1 MNALRAGV
9 IGLGKMGR
17 HHVRVISGLSGVDLV
32 AVCDE
37 SPTATEIAGVPI
49 VSSIDDLLALGVDYC
64 VVSVPTG
71 LHAEVGLQ
79 LASAGVASLL
89 EKPIADT
96 VEQANALR
104 RAFDEAGLVAAVG
117 HIERFN
123 AAIRE
128 MRRRIGDGQVGEVI
142 QIATRRQGP
151 FPGRIADVG
160 VIKDLATH
168 DIDLTA
174 WVTHQDYVDVSA
186 RSSYRAGRV
195 HEDAVLAVGT
205 LERGA
210 LVSHA
215 INWLTPFKER
225 TVTVLGEAGALVAD
239 TLTSDLTFYANGSVA
254 TAWDQVA
261 TFRGVSEGEITRYA
275 FAKREPLVVEHEA
288 FRDSVMAGSV
298 DGSVTLAEGVRV
310 LEVAEMMITEGRT
323 SGIEDDER
331 RV

>member
-1 MNALRAGV
+1 MSALRAGV
-9 IGLGKMGR
+9 IGLGMMGR

-37 SPTATEIAGVPI
+37 SPQATEIAGVPI

-79 LASAGVASLL
+79 LAASGVATLL

-96 VEQANALR
+96 VEQANSLCQ
-104 RAFDEAGLVAAVG
+104 AFQAAGVVAAVG

-128 MRRRIGDGQVGEVI
+128 MRRRIDEGQIGEVI
-142 QIATRRQGP
+142 QVTTRRQGP

-174 WVTHQDYVDVSA
+174 WVTQQDYMDVSVRTA
-186 RSSYRAGRV
+186 YRAGRL
-195 HEDAVLAVGT
+195 HEDSVLAVGT
-205 LERGA
+205 LDRGA
-210 LVSHA
+210 LVSHT

-225 TVTVLGEAGALVAD
+225 TVTVLGQGGALVAD
-239 TLTSDLTFYANGSVA
+239 TLTSDLRFFANGSVA

-261 TFRGVSEGEITRYA
+261 TFRGVSEGEIIRYA

-288 FRDSVMAGSV
+288 FRDSVLTESVAGSV
-298 DGSVTLAEGVRV
+298 SLVEGTRV
-310 LEVAEMMITEGRT
+310 LEVAEMMISEGRM
-323 SGIEDDER
+323 SGSANR
-331 RV
+331 

>member
-1 MNALRAGV
+1 MSALRAGV
-9 IGLGKMGR
+9 IGLGMMGR
-17 HHVRVISGLSGVDLV
+17 HHVRAISGLSGVDLV

-37 SPTATEIAGVPI
+37 SPQAGEIAGVPI
-49 VSSIDDLLALGVDYC
+49 VASIDDLLALELDYC

-79 LASAGVASLL
+79 LAASGVATLL

-96 VEQANALR
+96 VEQAISLCQ
-104 RAFDEAGLVAAVG
+104 AFQSAGVVAAVG

-128 MRRRIGDGQVGEVI
+128 MRRRIDEGQIGEVI
-142 QIATRRQGP
+142 QVTTRRQGP

-174 WVTHQDYVDVSA
+174 WVTQQDYVDLSA
-186 RSSYRAGRV
+186 RTAHRAGRL
-195 HEDAVLAVGT
+195 HEDSVLAVGT
-205 LERGA
+205 LSRGS
-210 LVSHA
+210 LVSHTV
-215 INWLTPFKER
+215 NWLTPFKER
-225 TVTVLGEAGALVAD
+225 TITVLGQGGAFVAD
-239 TLTSDLTFYANGSVA
+239 TLTSDLTFFENGSVA

-261 TFRGVSEGEITRYA
+261 TFRGVSEGEIIRYA

-288 FRDSVMAGSV
+288 FRDAVLAGSV
-298 DGSVTLAEGVRV
+298 VGSVSLTEGARV
-310 LEVAEMMITEGRT
+310 LELAEMMISEGRV
-323 SGIEDDER
+323 SVSANR
-331 RV
+331 

>member
-1 MNALRAGV
+1 VNALRAGV

-96 VEQANALR
+96 VEQANSLCQ
-104 RAFDEAGLVAAVG
+104 AFQAAGVVAAVG

-128 MRRRIGDGQVGEVI
+128 MRRRIDEGQIGEVI
-142 QIATRRQGP
+142 QVTTRRQGP

-174 WVTHQDYVDVSA
+174 WVTQQDYVDVSVRTA
-186 RSSYRAGRV
+186 YRAGRL
-195 HEDAVLAVGT
+195 HEDSVLAVGT
-205 LERGA
+205 LDRGA
-210 LVSHA
+210 LVSHT

-225 TVTVLGEAGALVAD
+225 TVTVLGQGGALVAD
-239 TLTSDLTFYANGSVA
+239 TLTSDLRFFANGSVA

-261 TFRGVSEGEITRYA
+261 TFRGVSEGEIIRYA

-288 FRDSVMAGSV
+288 FRDSVLTESVAGSV
-298 DGSVTLAEGVRV
+298 SLVEGTRV
-310 LEVAEMMITEGRT
+310 LEVAEMMISEGRM
-323 SGIEDDER
+323 SGSANR
-331 RV
+331 